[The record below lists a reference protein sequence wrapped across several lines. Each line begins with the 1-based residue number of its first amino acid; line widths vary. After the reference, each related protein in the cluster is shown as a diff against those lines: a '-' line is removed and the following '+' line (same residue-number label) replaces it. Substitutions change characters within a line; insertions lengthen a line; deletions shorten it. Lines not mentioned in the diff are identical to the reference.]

1 MFPELGLLGQGA
13 SLWGEAGPGHLPV
26 SSAPSSSP
34 QSARSPHGWSP
45 TSDHP
50 LTPALSRQIPKR
62 LYKALSL
69 LKKEFELSK
78 LQQRLGREVSW
89 AAGPRGCLCSRG
101 CEPHWVKIH
110 RWPRWQSPERGAG
123 IHRPLVRAED
133 FSPSEFW
140 GEMLNIGNHPG
151 KGCKAVLKTRPFE
164 AYLPRPGQ
172 TRSTWV
178 VSYLKVMLLR
188 CDSIFQCFHV
198 RRKFSITVLIR
209 EACNT
214 WLLPRGTQLQ
224 TWQAG
229 LQPVQAGRVCRR
241 SRGMPAPGQ
250 ASPSQRD
257 RKVNR

>member
-1 MFPELGLLGQGA
+1 
-13 SLWGEAGPGHLPV
+13 
-26 SSAPSSSP
+26 
-34 QSARSPHGWSP
+34 
-45 TSDHP
+45 
-50 LTPALSRQIPKR
+50 
-62 LYKALSL
+62 
-69 LKKEFELSK
+69 
-78 LQQRLGREVSW
+78 
-89 AAGPRGCLCSRG
+89 
-101 CEPHWVKIH
+101 
-110 RWPRWQSPERGAG
+110 
-123 IHRPLVRAED
+123 
-133 FSPSEFW
+133 
-140 GEMLNIGNHPG
+140 MLNIGNHPG
-151 KGCKAVLKTRPFE
+151 KGCKAVPKTQPFE

-214 WLLPRGTQLQ
+214 WLPRGTR
-224 TWQAG
+224 

-241 SRGMPAPGQ
+241 SGGMPAPGQ